1 MFDSTLRWSSARARS
16 GALRMGMA
24 VVLIAALTAPA
35 FAQIEWR
42 FNNGYAP
49 TRPEAKALDAFAA
62 DVKQRSGAKLSIN
75 VLHGGSMGLKDAD
88 AIRWMQTG
96 TPEMGFMWT
105 PFLGRDAPELASIYV
120 MGTVASAAEHQRA
133 LPVIKEILTEQVR
146 KWNIVPVGF
155 MGLPMLEASI
165 FCRQAGVTS
174 LDALKRVKLR
184 VGTREQVETFAV
196 LGVAAQI
203 VPQNDLYS
211 ALQTGVV
218 DCALYPARFAHTVS
232 LQEVAKFASGLGYP
246 FPAVPYVIVAN
257 QGKWSALA
265 PELRQSVNAATAKL
279 ETDTTDFS
287 KDEQDE
293 KAARDKLRGAG
304 VTYQADFSAADRE
317 TFRVAA
323 DKTWIKLNT
332 EAGKVALEYRARIA
346 KALGR

>member
-1 MFDSTLRWSSARARS
+1 MLTRRRAVSLRDLAACLTV
-16 GALRMGMA
+16 GASLATPA
-24 VVLIAALTAPA
+24 V
-35 FAQIEWR
+35 AQVEWR

-62 DVKQRSGAKLSIN
+62 DVKQRAAGKLSIN

-105 PFLGRDAPELASIYV
+105 PFLGRDAPELASVYV
-120 MGTVASAAEHQRA
+120 MGSVASAAEHQRA
-133 LPVIKEILTEQVR
+133 LPVLKEILGEQVR

-165 FCRQAGVTS
+165 FCRQAGITS

-184 VGTREQVETFAV
+184 VGTREQVETFTA

-232 LQEVAKFASGLGYP
+232 VQEVAKFAAGFGFP

-257 QGKWSALA
+257 QGKWNGLA
-265 PELRQSVNAATAKL
+265 ADLRQVITTATVNL
-279 ETDTTDFS
+279 ETATTDFS
-287 KDEQDE
+287 KDEQEE
-293 KAARDKLRGAG
+293 KAARDKLRAMG
-304 VTYQADFSAADRE
+304 VTYQADFSAADRDV
-317 TFRVAA
+317 FRAAA
-323 DKTWIKLNT
+323 DKTWIKLNS
-332 EAGKVALEYRARIA
+332 EAGKVALDYRSRVA

>member
-1 MFDSTLRWSSARARS
+1 MQSRLVKLIRA
-16 GALRMGMA
+16 GAATGLMA
-24 VVLIAALTAPA
+24 IAAAPA
-35 FAQIEWR
+35 VAQLEWR

-62 DVKQRSGAKLSIN
+62 DVKQRSAGKLSIN

-96 TPEMGFMWT
+96 TPEMGFMWS

-120 MGTVASAAEHQRA
+120 MGSVASAAEHQRA
-133 LPVIKEILTEQVR
+133 LPVLREILGEQVR

-184 VGTREQVETFAV
+184 VGTREQVETFTA

-232 LQEVAKFASGLGYP
+232 LQEVAKFASGFGFP

-257 QGKWSALA
+257 QGKWNALA
-265 PELRQSVNAATAKL
+265 ADLRQSVSAAVTKL

-293 KAARDKLRGAG
+293 KAAREKLRGMG
-304 VTYQADFSAADRE
+304 VTYQPDFNAADRDA
-317 TFRVAA
+317 FRAAA
-323 DKTWIKLNT
+323 DKTWVKLNS
-332 EAGKVALEYRARIA
+332 EAGKVALEYRGKIA